1 MTIKFVFKDEV
12 VEQDIEQDTLIQIKL
27 LKGEKGDTGDT
38 GSTGATGNG
47 IVSLVKTGTS
57 GLIDTYTITYT
68 NGNTDTITVTN
79 GKDGTNGTNGQD
91 GSTPVRGTDYWT
103 NQDISAIEQHC
114 DTYIDTKIGSL
125 NSVVNSIEEV
135 VG

>member
-27 LKGEKGDTGDT
+27 LKGDTGAQGPKGDKGDK
-38 GSTGATGNG
+38 GDKGNTGAQGEQG
-47 IVSLVKTGTS
+47 VQGER
-57 GLIDTYTITYT
+57 GPQ
-68 NGNTDTITVTN
+68 GEH
-79 GKDGTNGTNGQD
+79 GTNGQD
-91 GSTPVRGTDYWT
+91 GYTPVRGTDYWT
-103 NQDISAIEQHC
+103 SQDISAIEQHC

-125 NSVVNSIEEV
+125 SSVVSSIEEV